1 MPKKNKIKKICVFVG
16 SRANYSSIKSVMKSI
31 KSQPK
36 LKLQL
41 ILGASAILDRFGDLS
56 NLIHKDGF
64 VPNYIFN
71 NLIEGANVA
80 TMAKST
86 GLGLIDVSSIFYNL
100 KPDMVV
106 IVGDRFEM
114 MSVTLAAAYMNIR
127 IVHTMGGEV
136 TGTIDESIRH
146 AITKF
151 AHIHFPANKDAKK
164 RIIKMGEDKKY
175 VFNVGCP
182 RIDLIVDELKK
193 NSERILKNLF
203 KDYKG
208 VGEEFDLI
216 NEPFILVSQHP
227 VTTEYEKSRFQI
239 KETLKALDKIK
250 MNTIMLWP
258 NADAGSDEISKGIRT
273 FREKINSKWL
283 YLFKNLPI
291 NVYIHLM
298 KTTSCLIG
306 NSSSGIRDSAIIGT
320 PVINIGTR
328 QNKREKGNNV
338 IQVNYDSNE
347 IFRAIKKQI
356 KHGKYLQNKLYGDGT
371 AGKKIAKILAEIDPP
386 IQKTITY

>member
-1 MPKKNKIKKICVFVG
+1 MNCIK
-16 SRANYSSIKSVMKSI
+16 AH
-31 KSQPK
+31 PK
-36 LKLQL
+36 LKLQ
-41 ILGASAILDRFGDLS
+41 IVMGASATIDRFGNLS
-56 NLIHKDGF
+56 HLIYKDGF
-64 VPNYIFN
+64 KPNYFFN
-71 NLIEGANVA
+71 NLIEGGNVA

-86 GLGLIDVSSIFYNL
+86 GLGLIDASSIFNNL

-151 AHIHFPANKDAKK
+151 AQIHFPANEDAKK

-182 RIDLIVDELKK
+182 RVDLIVDELKRDS
-193 NSERILKNLF
+193 NEVLKNLF
-203 KDYKG
+203 KNYKG
-208 VGEEFDLI
+208 VGKEFDLI
-216 NEPFILVSQHP
+216 NDPFLLVSQHS
-227 VTTEYEKSRFQI
+227 VTTEFGSNRAQI
-239 KETLKALDKIK
+239 EETLKSLNDFKI
-250 MNTIMLWP
+250 NTIMLWP
-258 NADAGSDEISKGIRT
+258 NADAGSDDISTGIRS
-273 FREKINSKWL
+273 FRENHKCDWL

-291 NVYIHLM
+291 DKYIHLM
-298 KTTSCLIG
+298 NMTKCLIG

-328 QNKREKGNNV
+328 QNKRMKGNNV
-338 IQVNYDSNE
+338 IDADYNSKK
-347 IFRAIKKQI
+347 IAIAVKKQI
-356 KHGKYLQNKLYGDGT
+356 KHGKYSISKLYGDGT
-371 AGKKIAKILAEIDPP
+371 AGKKIAKILANCNPS
-386 IQKTITY
+386 IQKTISY